1 MHNNSYSVNV
11 ACLVS
16 ENFTNSLKEVK
27 SFFTFKLNVIDKEQE
42 SAINKKYNAII
53 IESDLEKNI
62 SLEDITIPKIFIQKK
77 NQKRKNKNSFEI
89 IFRFPL
95 NIVQFNQEIIDL
107 CKKYEFNKNSL
118 IKVKDYILDKNERV
132 LRKGKVKLKITEKE
146 INFIDVLHSS
156 KNPLNKN
163 YILKN
168 IWSYSSDAD
177 THTVETHI
185 YRLRQKIKESFGDI
199 SFIKNSD
206 DGYSL

>member
-132 LRKGKVKLKITEKE
+132 LRKGKVKLKITEKK
-146 INFIDVLHSS
+146 L
-156 KNPLNKN
+156 
-163 YILKN
+163 ILLMYC
-168 IWSYSSDAD
+168 I
-177 THTVETHI
+177 
-185 YRLRQKIKESFGDI
+185 LQKIRSIRTIF
-199 SFIKNSD
+199 
-206 DGYSL
+206 